1 MYYIVSKLQC
11 ELDSQYWLFYDGN
24 MRIEPLHEFE
34 VTTREGIAIQLDL
47 APKIVT
53 ENRLKSPPRLI
64 LGVDVSVSRNSE
76 AVAAAV
82 LLSYPGLELIE
93 TAVLNGKVSFPYVP
107 GLLSF
112 REIPI
117 TLQVCEKLTLQP
129 DLVMVDGQ
137 GMAHPRRIGLA
148 SHLGLFLNIP
158 TIGCAKSR
166 LCGEYDEPE
175 DAIGSFN
182 LVRDK
187 GDIIGAALRTRSG
200 SKPLIISIGHQID
213 LPSAIS
219 WVLKCCQGYRLPEPT
234 RLAHL
239 ASRGRL

>member
-1 MYYIVSKLQC
+1 
-11 ELDSQYWLFYDGN
+11 
-24 MRIEPLHEFE
+24 MRIEPRNEFD
-34 VTTREGIAIQLDL
+34 VTTREAITIQLAL
-47 APKIVT
+47 APKIIT
-53 ENRLKSPPRLI
+53 ENRLKSPPNLI
-64 LGVDVSVSRNSE
+64 LGLDVSVNRNSE

-82 LLSYPGLELIE
+82 ILSYPGLEVIE
-93 TAVLNGKVSFPYVP
+93 KAVLKSKVSFPYVP

-117 TLQVCEKLTLQP
+117 TLQICEKLNLQP

-148 SHLGLFLNIP
+148 SHLGLLLNIP

-166 LCGEYDEPE
+166 LCGEYEEPE

-182 LVRDK
+182 FVRDK

-213 LPSAIS
+213 LPSAIN
-219 WVLKCCQGYRLPEPT
+219 WVLKCGKGYRLPEPT
-234 RLAHL
+234 RMAHL
-239 ASRGRL
+239 ASRGLI

>member
-1 MYYIVSKLQC
+1 
-11 ELDSQYWLFYDGN
+11 
-24 MRIEPLHEFE
+24 MRTEPRNEFD
-34 VTTREGIAIQLDL
+34 VTTREAITIQLAL
-47 APKIVT
+47 APKIIT
-53 ENRLKSPPRLI
+53 DNRLKSPPNLI
-64 LGVDVSVSRNSE
+64 LGLDVSVNRNSE

-82 LLSYPGLELIE
+82 ILSYPGLEVIE
-93 TAVLNGKVSFPYVP
+93 KAVLKSKVSFPYVP

-117 TLQVCEKLTLQP
+117 TLQICEKLNLQP

-148 SHLGLFLNIP
+148 SHLGLLLNIP

-166 LCGEYDEPE
+166 LCGEYEEPE

-182 LVRDK
+182 FVRDK

-213 LPSAIS
+213 LPSAIN
-219 WVLKCCQGYRLPEPT
+219 WVLKCGKGYRLPEPT
-234 RLAHL
+234 RMAHL
-239 ASRGRL
+239 ASRGLI

>member
-1 MYYIVSKLQC
+1 
-11 ELDSQYWLFYDGN
+11 
-24 MRIEPLHEFE
+24 MRTEPRNEFD
-34 VTTREGIAIQLDL
+34 VTTREAITIQLAL
-47 APKIVT
+47 APKIIT
-53 ENRLKSPPRLI
+53 ENRLKSPPNLI
-64 LGVDVSVSRNSE
+64 LGLDVSVNRNSE

-82 LLSYPGLELIE
+82 ILSYPGLEVIE
-93 TAVLNGKVSFPYVP
+93 KAVLKSKVSFPYVP

-117 TLQVCEKLTLQP
+117 TLQICEKLNLQP

-148 SHLGLFLNIP
+148 SHLGLLLNIP

-166 LCGEYDEPE
+166 LCGEYEEPE

-182 LVRDK
+182 FVRDK

-213 LPSAIS
+213 LPSAIN
-219 WVLKCCQGYRLPEPT
+219 WVLKCGKGYRLPEPT
-234 RLAHL
+234 RMAHL
-239 ASRGRL
+239 ASRGLI